1 MFKQEK
7 GVTLVALVITII
19 VLLILAGVSI
29 AMTSGQN
36 GIFTKANTAVV
47 RDAISSGKDAVTLKA
62 TDNLSE
68 YYDKTYVSGS
78 SSTSTATTAKE
89 AALAAASATTSNT
102 KIEIY
107 EAADDKIVVKYDD
120 KNYAV
125 GTVDENGGI
134 SWADSFDTTTA
145 PPAKKA

>member
-29 AMTSGQN
+29 AMISGQN
-36 GIFTKANTAVV
+36 GIFKKANTAVV